1 MGRFWVSNKV
11 INITLVADR
20 SRKGNYPTILKKGQA
35 PLEERVHS
43 DSYSGYPRSIL
54 ENGD

>member
-1 MGRFWVSNKV
+1 MGRFWVSNK
-11 INITLVADR
+11 IIILTLVANR
-20 SRKGNYPTILKKGQA
+20 SRRVNYLTFLEKGHA

-54 ENGD
+54 ENGE